1 MPGRPTASTGW
12 ISSGC
17 AGLSCPRLPRSVKID
32 PLCVVVAPSETGRAQ
47 GAALKGFMLQAML
60 LAGIVAAPLGSAALF
75 LPARQYAQTA
85 GTWPATRRFVLALI
99 GTVMLAMVVAVILR
113 VLGVSSHNLSAGV
126 AGVVFASLV
135 WMPVTRGWSARA
147 HMCWAS
153 SVFLFVVYLVYA
165 LEWTF
170 DSNLGAAGTAGG
182 LVLWLLEVFAALMS
196 CAYLWEICDALGTEH
211 WRRRI
216 RPITRPE
223 VADSDLP
230 MVSLH
235 VPAHNEPPDMVI
247 QTLRS
252 LLRLD
257 YPRYEV
263 ILIDDNTDD
272 EELWRPVETWCGRHG
287 VKFVHLDDWPGYK
300 SGALNYAL
308 RRLTS
313 PEAEVIGVVDSDYQI
328 EPGFLRGCAHAFADP
343 WIGFVQSPQDYRDW
357 QSARYYRRLYYSYK
371 YFFAVS
377 QPSRNEHD
385 GAIFAGTM
393 GLIRRVALD
402 ELGGWDEWCITE
414 DAEMSLRLLRAG
426 WSGQHVDQSW
436 GHGIMPLTFE
446 ALKGQRYRWCFG
458 GIQLLRMHWRSMIPG
473 RRSQQNHLSNGQRWA
488 YLAGAV
494 QWYGDLLGLLFLIFL
509 LAGAFN
515 LATGG
520 GQLFRKLSLFLV
532 GIVPVM
538 VLLGL
543 VRAVALLR
551 RGTGASWRDA
561 FGAFFIWQSTSLV
574 VARASVLALFARKA
588 AFLRTP
594 KTSEQTRWWEA
605 LRSNW
610 AESTLALLGFA
621 GIAAALTKA
630 TQLSGPLLAGL
641 LVVPT
646 LGMAAAP
653 VNSWAARRA
662 ALPAWLR
669 DRRTT
674 EYRRDRRSFAAGMA
688 TGGAVAVLG
697 VAIATV
703 ALLFTGHHAVQTPNL
718 VGPAQ
723 GTSASAAPTRSPSST
738 PSTTTTPTTSPSLSA
753 TPTLTPTP
761 EATPDA
767 TPSTPS
773 TPSTPPASTPT
784 ATTTAP

>member
-1 MPGRPTASTGW
+1 
-12 ISSGC
+12 
-17 AGLSCPRLPRSVKID
+17 
-32 PLCVVVAPSETGRAQ
+32 
-47 GAALKGFMLQAML
+47 MLQALL

-75 LPARQYAQTA
+75 LPARHYAQNA
-85 GTWPATRRFVLALI
+85 GTWPAVRRFTLAVI
-99 GTVMLAMVVAVILR
+99 GTVLLAMVVAVILR

-126 AGVVFASLV
+126 GGLVFASLV

-147 HMCWAS
+147 HICWAS

-170 DSNLGAAGTAGG
+170 NSHLGAASTAGG
-182 LVLWLLEVFAALMS
+182 LLLWLLEVFAALLS

-216 RPITRPE
+216 TPTTPLK

-272 EELWRPVETWCGRHG
+272 EQLWRPVEAWCGRHG
-287 VKFVHLDDWPGYK
+287 VTFAHLDDWPGYK

-313 PEAEVIGVVDSDYQI
+313 PEAEIIGVVDSDYQI
-328 EPGFLRGCAHAFADP
+328 EPGFLRGCVPPFADP

-357 QSARYYRRLYYSYK
+357 RYARYYRRLYYSYK

-426 WSGQHVDQSW
+426 WSGLHADQSW

-473 RRSQQNHLSNGQRWA
+473 RRDRENHLSNGQRWA

-520 GQLFRKLSLFLV
+520 GQLFRKLTLFLV
-532 GIVPVM
+532 GTVPVM

-543 VRAVALLR
+543 IRAVALLR
-551 RGTGASWRDA
+551 RGTGASWREA
-561 FGAFFIWQSTSLV
+561 LGAFFIWQSTSLV

-610 AESTLALLGFA
+610 AESALALLGFL

-630 TQLSGPLLAGL
+630 TELSGPLLAGL
-641 LVVPT
+641 LLVPT

-697 VAIATV
+697 IVIAAIA
-703 ALLFTGHHAVQTPNL
+703 LLYTGHHPVQTPNL

-723 GTSASAAPTRSPSST
+723 GTSAPATPSSSPTPSRSST
-738 PSTTTTPTTSPSLSA
+738 PSATATPSASPSPTTPTPTS
-753 TPTLTPTP
+753 TPTP
-761 EATPDA
+761 SV
-767 TPSTPS
+767 TPSPS
-773 TPSTPPASTPT
+773 ASPSPTPT
-784 ATTTAP
+784 ATPTP

>member
-1 MPGRPTASTGW
+1 
-12 ISSGC
+12 
-17 AGLSCPRLPRSVKID
+17 
-32 PLCVVVAPSETGRAQ
+32 
-47 GAALKGFMLQAML
+47 MLQAIL

-75 LPARQYAQTA
+75 LPMRRHARRA
-85 GTWPATRRFVLALI
+85 GTWSAIRRFVFAVI
-99 GTVMLAMVVAVILR
+99 GTVVLAVAVTAILR
-113 VLGVSSHNLSAGV
+113 LLGASQHNLVAGV
-126 AGVVFASLV
+126 AAVVFASLI
-135 WMPVTRGWSARA
+135 WMPVTRRWSARA

-153 SVFLFVVYLVYA
+153 SVFLFVVFLTYA

-170 DSNLGAAGTAGG
+170 DSHLGLASTAGG
-182 LVLWLLEVFAALMS
+182 VLLWLLEVFAALLC

-211 WRRRI
+211 WERRI
-216 RPITRPE
+216 TPTTRLSVP
-223 VADSDLP
+223 DSDLP

-235 VPAHNEPPDMVI
+235 VPAHNEPPEMVI
-247 QTLRS
+247 ETLRS

-257 YPRYEV
+257 YPRYEI

-272 EELWRPVETWCGRHG
+272 EALWRPVEAWCERHG
-287 VKFVHLDDWPGYK
+287 VKFAHLDNWPGYK

-313 PEAEVIGVVDSDYQI
+313 PEADVIGVVDSDYQI
-328 EPGFLRGCAHAFADP
+328 EPGFLRRCAPPFADP

-357 QSARYYRRLYYSYK
+357 TQARYYRRLYYSYK

-414 DAEMSLRLLRAG
+414 DAELSLRLLQAG
-426 WSGQHVDQSW
+426 WSGLHVDQSF
-436 GHGIMPLTFE
+436 GRGIMPLTFE

-458 GIQLLRMHWRSMIPG
+458 GIQLLRIHWRSMMPG
-473 RRSQQNHLSNGQRWA
+473 RQGRENHLSAGQRWA
-488 YLAGAV
+488 YLAGAA
-494 QWYGDLLGLLFLIFL
+494 QWYGDLLSLLFFIFL
-509 LAGAFN
+509 LAGAAN

-520 GQLFRKLSLFLV
+520 GQLFRKLTLFLV
-532 GIVPVM
+532 SAVPVM

-543 VRAVALLR
+543 VRAITLLR

-561 FGAFFIWQSTSLV
+561 IGAFFIWQSTSLV
-574 VARASVLALFARKA
+574 VARASVLGLFAKKA

-605 LRSNW
+605 LRANW
-610 AESTLALLGFA
+610 AESILALFGFI
-621 GIAAALTKA
+621 GIGAALTK
-630 TQLSGPLLAGL
+630 TNQLSGPLLAGL
-641 LVVPT
+641 LLFPT
-646 LGMAAAP
+646 LGLAAAP

-674 EYRRDRRSFAAGMA
+674 EYRRDRRAFAAGVA

-697 VAIATV
+697 VAIAAL
-703 ALLFTGHHAVQTPNL
+703 ALLFTGQPPAQTPNL
-718 VGPAQ
+718 VGPAH
-723 GTSASAAPTRSPSST
+723 GSSAPASPSRSPSA
-738 PSTTTTPTTSPSLSA
+738 TTTPTTSPSASPTTSTPTPSAPSSTPATPSASA
-753 TPTLTPTP
+753 TPTSTPTP
-761 EATPDA
+761 
-767 TPSTPS
+767 
-773 TPSTPPASTPT
+773 TPT
-784 ATTTAP
+784 PTGSSTAP